1 MVDMSKDPL
10 SYYSAYSNMFKE
22 QNMKDK
28 WIYERNQDTG
38 EIRKRKSED
47 YGTEQLV
54 NPAVNSVPRCEEYIW
69 KALNLKG
76 QEWIDFINSLT
87 EEQKIKLSQCWD

>member
-1 MVDMSKDPL
+1 MVDMPKDPL

-22 QNMKDK
+22 QNMEDK
-28 WIYERNQDTG
+28 EEINYE
-38 EIRKRKSED
+38 E
-47 YGTEQLV
+47 
-54 NPAVNSVPRCEEYIW
+54 A
-69 KALNLKG
+69 ALNLKG